1 MQLCKIDIV
10 RYTSI
15 LSQYVANSKD
25 PKKVLVGYSAY
36 ASRENYYA
44 DYVSYIIGLEQADRP
59 DKFNEFDFSKTFP
72 DNNWLESYNSIRT
85 ILDTMKARMGLDT
98 KKHAFT
104 SWIDADYWLFG
115 LIYFVLFEKK
125 TIDLEKD
132 NLFSEILSII
142 KEKREDVYYSKN
154 TNRLSNLRDRIQSSI
169 HIYRKYAR

>member
-1 MQLCKIDIV
+1 
-10 RYTSI
+10 
-15 LSQYVANSKD
+15 
-25 PKKVLVGYSAY
+25 
-36 ASRENYYA
+36 
-44 DYVSYIIGLEQADRP
+44 
-59 DKFNEFDFSKTFP
+59 
-72 DNNWLESYNSIRT
+72 
-85 ILDTMKARMGLDT
+85 MKARMGLDT